1 MKLLP
6 GGRTL
11 YSKLIGAVIP
21 YTGSIDAEMVE
32 LRTGFARARL
42 RDRRQVR
49 NHLDSIHAI
58 ALANLAEL
66 AGNSALAYSLP
77 DRSRFI
83 VSKLVIEYKKKARGD
98 ITATCDCP
106 IPSSNQKQEYLVPI
120 SLTDDKGDEVASV
133 LLTTLVGPTRD

>member
-11 YSKLIGAVIP
+11 FSKFIGTVIP

-32 LRTGFARARL
+32 LRKGFARARL

-49 NHLDSIHAI
+49 NHLDSVHAI
-58 ALANLAEL
+58 ALCNLAEL
-66 AGNSALAYSLP
+66 TGNSALAYSLP
-77 DRSRFI
+77 DDARFI
-83 VSKLVIEYKKKARGD
+83 VNKLGIEYKKKARGD

-106 IPSSNQKQEYLVPI
+106 IPTSNQKQEYLVPVI
-120 SLTDDKGDEVASV
+120 LTDERGDEVASV
-133 LLTTLVGPTRD
+133 LLTTLVGPTRK